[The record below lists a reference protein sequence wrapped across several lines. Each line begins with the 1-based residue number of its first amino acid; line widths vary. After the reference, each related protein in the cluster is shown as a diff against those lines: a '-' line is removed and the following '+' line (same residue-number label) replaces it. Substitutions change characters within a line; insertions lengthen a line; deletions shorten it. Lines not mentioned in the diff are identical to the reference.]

1 MVASVLGGVGLFL
14 LGMILMTD
22 GLKALAG
29 SALRSVLARF
39 TNNRFK
45 AVAAG
50 AGITMVVQSSSA
62 TTVATIGFVS
72 AGLLTFPNA
81 IGVVIGA
88 AVGTTGTGWLVAVLG
103 LKLSI
108 GKIML
113 PFIGIGALAKLM
125 SKGRLSQIGLV
136 LAGFGVIFVGIDV
149 LQASMQGLSEYFK
162 PEDFPRSTIGGRF
175 LLVLIGMG
183 MTVVMQSSS
192 AAVATTLAAVSGG
205 TISLE
210 QAAAL
215 VVGQNVGTAV
225 SSALAAIGGT
235 APAKR
240 TAIAHVLFNL
250 SSGAIGLLVLPV
262 AVHVLDQWAV
272 ALAEGNHALAIAL
285 FHTAFNVA
293 GALVFIPILPR
304 FASFIETR
312 VRLKGPR
319 LTQHLDS
326 SLLSVPTVAIDA
338 VRNVLKE
345 VGATLFDQ
353 LRGRMRSQ
361 KSWVGGADLD
371 EVDTALDEVRRFMAK
386 IPPPESAGY
395 EFHRQTSTLHAIDHL
410 ERLTADAREANA
422 VEMASRVPALQ
433 HMASELAELLAE
445 IAPKLR
451 DPNIEPDETR
461 AQAFSVRLADERRS
475 ARPQILEA
483 TAARKIDPDQALEQL
498 HAQRWLDRLAYH
510 VWRATHHLR
519 EMTRKE
525 LAAEHGEKAGSPADA
540 GQQGRTAVITRAE
553 VEAQSAGMPISEDKP
568 A

>member
-1 MVASVLGGVGLFL
+1 MFTVISGVLGGVGLFL

-29 SALRSVLARF
+29 GALRSVLARF
-39 TNNRFK
+39 TSNRFK

-62 TTVATIGFVS
+62 TTMATIGFVS
-72 AGLLTFPNA
+72 AGLLSFSNA
-81 IGVVIGA
+81 VGVVIGA

-113 PFIGIGALAKLM
+113 PLIGVGALAKLM
-125 SKGRLSQIGLV
+125 AKRRIAQIGLV

-149 LQASMQGLSEYFK
+149 LQASMQGLSEFFR
-162 PEDFPRSTIGGRF
+162 PEDFPRATLGGRF
-175 LLVLIGMG
+175 LLVLIGMA

-215 VVGQNVGTAV
+215 VVGQNVGTAI
-225 SSALAAIGGT
+225 SSALASIGGT

-240 TAIAHVLFNL
+240 TAIAHILFNL
-250 SSGAIGLLVLPV
+250 SSGTIGFLVLPF
-262 AVHVLDQWAV
+262 AVHLLDQWAV
-272 ALAEGNHALAIAL
+272 AVADGNHALAIAA
-285 FHTAFNVA
+285 FHTAFNLL
-293 GALVFIPILPR
+293 GALVYIPILPR
-304 FASFIETR
+304 FAAFIEKR
-312 VRLKGPR
+312 VKLRGPR
-319 LTQHLDS
+319 LTQHLDA
-326 SLLSVPTVAIDA
+326 SLLAVPTVAIEA
-338 VRNVLKE
+338 CRNVLKE
-345 VGATLFDQ
+345 IGATLFDL
-353 LRGRMRSQ
+353 LREKLGGGKHRM
-361 KSWVGGADLD
+361 GGVDLD

-386 IPPPESAGY
+386 VPPPESGGF
-395 EFHRQTSTLHAIDHL
+395 EMHRQTSTLHAVDHL
-410 ERLTADAREANA
+410 ERLCADSREVA
-422 VEMASRVPALQ
+422 VVEVVRSMPELRQMSD
-433 HMASELAELLAE
+433 ELAGLLGEA
-445 IAPKLR
+445 APNLR
-451 DPNIEPDETR
+451 DPAIEPDETR
-461 AQAFSVRLADERRS
+461 AQALSTRLADERRS

-483 TAARKIDPDQALEQL
+483 TAARRIDPDKALDQL

-525 LAAEHGEKAGSPADA
+525 LAAEHGEMAGSPADVGA
-540 GQQGRTAVITRAE
+540 PALVHPPT
-553 VEAQSAGMPISEDKP
+553 SAPP
-568 A
+568 QA